1 MLLQTLLYKFL
12 FRCLLS
18 VVLSI
23 YQEVELLHT
32 SNVMFTILSN
42 QTGFHNSCTISH
54 SHQQCTR
61 VPISLQLCQH
71 LLFSVC
77 FFIVFV
83 FYQFSN
89 EMCSLELEEC
99 QTRTRGRGGAWTW
112 EFLQGPA
119 QSQLRLFFDTRPS
132 WGKVEWDKK
141 GKKVLRSEVIT
152 NSEGQFTFRWT
163 RFHNKVTIEN

>member
-1 MLLQTLLYKFL
+1 MLLQTLVYKFL

-83 FYQFSN
+83 
-89 EMCSLELEEC
+89 
-99 QTRTRGRGGAWTW
+99 
-112 EFLQGPA
+112 
-119 QSQLRLFFDTRPS
+119 LFFLFFILFGFGF
-132 WGKVEWDKK
+132 GKSRSK
-141 GKKVLRSEVIT
+141 GCRVI
-152 NSEGQFTFRWT
+152 SLCSFDLHFP
-163 RFHNKVTIEN
+163 HD